1 MSDSEKTEKVH
12 RWMKDLPDN
21 KKQIFAINWY
31 IAHTLFNVSCKF
43 YPNGESELQDI
54 DWYKIYKS
62 NDLGTWSHGG
72 LVYVCSF

>member
-12 RWMKDLPDN
+12 QWMKDLPDN

-54 DWYKIYKS
+54 D
-62 NDLGTWSHGG
+62 
-72 LVYVCSF
+72 